1 MEIVLVGLNHRTAPL
16 QVRER
21 LAVSDETISRVLP
34 ALLDRTGAT
43 EGMIL
48 STCNRTEILAAGR
61 SDPHPS
67 SSDPHPSPSDS
78 LLKGCAVLRAF
89 CDLCGQS
96 EVPPDDAVY
105 EYQDEDAVRHLY
117 EVAAGLDSMVL
128 GEPQIFGQL
137 KQAYSVASEC
147 GATGLYVNKALHGAF
162 RAGKR
167 VRAETDLAA
176 GAVSMAYV
184 AVVLAAKVFGNL
196 SAHRALVI
204 GAGEMAEAATMHLS
218 EQGVVDL
225 FFSNRTIE
233 KASALAQRF
242 NGRMVP
248 FERVCE
254 ALAEADVVISSTGAP
269 GYVLTDADFH
279 GMMAK
284 RHTRPIVLID
294 IAVPRDIDPAINE
307 HDNAFLYDVD
317 SLRQVADENLERR
330 KRAIPEAQALIEQE
344 LQSFSRW
351 RATLQV
357 EPVVKLLHDR
367 FERVRRCE
375 VEKNA
380 RRFCDKESEDLD
392 KMTRAIQQK
401 LLHRPTKVL
410 RQCDP
415 ETEEGRRVVEIVR
428 DLFDLG

>member
-1 MEIVLVGLNHRTAPL
+1 MDIVLVGLNHRTAPL
-16 QVRER
+16 EVRER
-21 LAVSDETISRVLP
+21 LAVSHETISRGLP
-34 ALLDRTGAT
+34 ALLERTGAA

-48 STCNRTEILAAGR
+48 STCNRTEILAA
-61 SDPHPS
+61 SP
-67 SSDPHPSPSDS
+67 SDPHPSPSGG
-78 LLKGCAVLRAF
+78 LLKGRAVLRAL
-89 CDLCGQS
+89 CDLCGQPDA
-96 EVPPDDAVY
+96 PPDDAVY
-105 EYQDEDAVRHLY
+105 EYHDEDAVRHVY

-137 KQAYSVASEC
+137 KQAYSVASQC

-167 VRAETDLAA
+167 VRTETDLAA
-176 GAVSMAYV
+176 GAVSVAYV
-184 AVVLAAKVFGNL
+184 AVVLAGKVFGNL

-204 GAGEMAEAATMHLS
+204 GAGEMAEAAAMHLS
-218 EQGVVDL
+218 ERGVVDL
-225 FFSNRTIE
+225 LFSNRTAE
-233 KASALAQRF
+233 KATALAQRF

-248 FERVCE
+248 FEKVSD
-254 ALAEADVVISSTGAP
+254 ALAQADIVISSTGAP
-269 GYVLTDADFH
+269 GYVLTDAEFH
-279 GMMAK
+279 SMMAK
-284 RHTRPIVLID
+284 RRTRPIVLID

-307 HDNAFLYDVD
+307 HDNAFLYDID
-317 SLRQVADENLERR
+317 SLQRVADENLERR
-330 KRAIPEAQALIEQE
+330 KRAIPKAQTLIEQE
-344 LQSFSRW
+344 LQSFNRW

-380 RRFCDKESEDLD
+380 RRFCDKESENLD
-392 KMTRAIQQK
+392 KMTRAIQRK
-401 LLHRPTKVL
+401 LLHHPTEVL